1 MNTNAKKTTTTA
13 NADRNGFAELLRTYE
28 NATRN
33 RNGNA
38 DTESKH
44 TTALQELA
52 TACTFSVLK
61 KCIQVSQ
68 NPELIKLRQGLMHNI
83 NNLQRLQYAVNNSTE
98 LEFDASGDLVSKVID
113 KTLDKAIE
121 KLLDES
127 LSDGYDLLQTAIIS
141 ILSETEKIKDL
152 SVDFME
158 IPYNT
163 RRLKRKVYIKNID
176 SKGGFETVSTTPIQ
190 EVYKAIRRDVEGSRA
205 IQSISKYVY
214 ISELI
219 TDNESDIETEI
230 YRRLPKYSD
239 LAYSAY
245 DFNGKPTNI
254 TVDNESVCAVET
266 LIEKMNLTTKQAAI
280 LQLRLSGYGYKA
292 IATYLG
298 VTDSNVKGQ
307 IAEIKRK
314 ATVIGLTPT
323 K

>member
-1 MNTNAKKTTTTA
+1 MKNLKPTTTTE
-13 NADRNGFAELLRTYE
+13 NGFTTLLRTYE

-33 RNGNA
+33 RNQK
-38 DTESKH
+38 TESEFTK
-44 TTALQELA
+44 ALTDLA

-68 NPELIKLRQGLMHNI
+68 KPELIKLRNGLMHNI
-83 NNLQRLQYAVNNSTE
+83 NNLQRLHYAVNNSTE
-98 LEFDASGDLVSKVID
+98 LEFDANGDLSTKVID

-127 LSDGYDLLQTAIIS
+127 LSDGYDLLNTAVIS
-141 ILSETEKIKDL
+141 ILSETQKITDL
-152 SVDFME
+152 SGDFME
-158 IPYNT
+158 TPYNI

-176 SKGGFETVSTTPIQ
+176 SKGGYETVSTTPIQ
-190 EVYKAIRRDVEGSRA
+190 EVYKAVRREIENSRT
-205 IQSISKYVY
+205 IQSINKYVY

-219 TDNESDIETEI
+219 SDDESEIETEI

-239 LAYSAY
+239 LAYYAY
-245 DFNGKPTNI
+245 DFNSKPTNI
-254 TVDNESVCAVET
+254 TVDNESVYTVET
-266 LIEKMNLTTKQAAI
+266 LIEKMNLTTKQAKV
-280 LQLRLSGYGYKA
+280 LQLRQSGYGYKA